1 MTTTDFFETLWPD
14 DLPGVFYLSTIAEL
28 KSGKKQ
34 VLSYWFD
41 NIKGAADYIPK
52 LNGAD
57 IYYGIGLAKQ
67 KPAGS
72 ESDRQHH
79 RCTKKN
85 VAAIPALWA
94 DVDVDKEG
102 SKKKYFPTRE
112 AARDFLNGLPLK
124 PSMLVWSG
132 GGYHAY
138 WLFNEPAAI
147 TSPRERSQVTALSK
161 GWQDYLRQVAKKDG
175 IAIDSTH
182 NIDRIFRVVGTVNH
196 KWGVDVEVEYCDD
209 TRYNPYDFDDYVK
222 IPASLIAPSAS
233 SLHVLPRNGR
243 DVDLS
248 IGTELPPDKILRKD
262 IIYDFKNAQPPAE
275 KFSALREIEPRFDAS
290 WNRSRRLKDESASG
304 YDLSL
309 ASLAAHAGWTDQEIV
324 NLIIANRRK
333 FNDMGKLMRRDEYF
347 FHPSY
352 GVITVAAASVA
363 EREALLEM
371 QDIEEE
377 IVRENVVK
385 LAEQAASADPE
396 ASTEEKEKLAARAAS
411 AYEQAQ
417 RDRQRRL
424 DKVVK
429 YTSVPIKRIIK
440 YGLRQNGRY
449 VVEMENG
456 VRESMGEIEEFRN
469 MEKWVN
475 LSCVHGTKIMQ
486 PIKKS
491 VWLKTPFAII
501 NSLVEP
507 VDMEEMNDESITLQW
522 ARSFAE
528 FAPNYKFLETQDVE
542 DSGAFIYKELV
553 WIQVAALLRDVSM
566 KGGGRYTHGKMVERL
581 KNAGFVRQSF
591 THYSK
596 DRTTRKCRSYFV
608 YDWKMLMGQTVA
620 AIQPVKEDNDE

>member
-1 MTTTDFFETLWPD
+1 MTTTDFFTTLWPD
-14 DLPGVFYLSTIAEL
+14 DLPGVFYLSTIEEVRE
-28 KSGKKQ
+28 GKKQ

-41 NIKGAADYIPK
+41 DLKEATDYIPK

-67 KPAGS
+67 RPAGS
-72 ESDRQHH
+72 ELQQRGH
-79 RCTKKN
+79 RCTQKN

-102 SKKKYFPTRE
+102 SKKEYFPTRE
-112 AARDFLNGLPLK
+112 AARDFLNNLILK

-138 WLFNEPAAI
+138 WLFNEPAEI
-147 TSPRERSQVTALSK
+147 SSIREREQVAALSK
-161 GWQDYLRQVAKKDG
+161 GWQDYLRQLADKNG
-175 IAIDSTH
+175 ISIDSTH
-182 NIDRIFRVVGTVNH
+182 NIDRIFRVVGTTNH
-196 KWGVDVEVEYCDD
+196 KWGVDVEVESLEDI
-209 TRYNPYDFDDYVK
+209 RYNPYDFDDYVK

-233 SLHVLPRNGR
+233 ALSVLPQHGQ
-243 DVDLS
+243 DV
-248 IGTELPPDKILRKD
+248 ILPADKTPALDKVIRKD
-262 IIYDFKNAQPPAE
+262 ILYDFKNAQPPAE

-290 WNRSRRLKDESASG
+290 WNRSRRLKDKSASG

-324 NLIIANRRK
+324 NLIIAHRRK
-333 FNDMGKLMRRDEYF
+333 FNDMGKLMRRDEFF

-385 LAEQAASADPE
+385 LAEQAASADPA
-396 ASTEEKEKLAARAAS
+396 ASDDEKVKLAARAAS
-411 AYEQAQ
+411 AYEQSQ
-417 RDRQRRL
+417 RDRQKRL
-424 DKVVK
+424 DRVTK
-429 YTSVPIKRIIK
+429 YTGLPIKRIIK
-440 YGLRQNGRY
+440 YGLRKNGRY

-469 MEKWVN
+469 MESWVN
-475 LSCVHGTKIMQ
+475 LSCIYGTKIMM
-486 PIKKS
+486 PVKKS
-491 VWLKTPFAII
+491 MWLKTPFAII
-501 NSLVEP
+501 NSLVEAI
-507 VDMEEMNDESITLQW
+507 DMEEMNDESITLQW

-528 FAPNYKFLETQDVE
+528 FAPSYKFLESQDVE
-542 DSGAFIYKELV
+542 DTGSFIHKGLV

-608 YDWKMLMGQTVA
+608 YDWRMLMGQTTHVEE
-620 AIQPVKEDNDE
+620 EDEGGTK